1 MSISE
6 MELDCDKVIEHSSKV
21 KQNKESYITNMS
33 SALKDII
40 SMDVSICTHHF
51 LSFIFSI

>member
-6 MELDCDKVIEHSSKV
+6 MKLDCDKVIEPSSKV

-40 SMDVSICTHHF
+40 SMDVSIYTHHF
-51 LSFIFSI
+51 LSFIFSF